1 MRGSHL
7 HHSDVVAVV
16 QTEQRLGHSHI
27 VVEVALC
34 SHYVVFFSQH
44 GAYQLLGGCLAVGTC
59 DAYDGQLELAAMLTS
74 QVLECLQ
81 AVIHEDDAF
90 VRLVF
95 FLVNDGVG
103 TAFLQCLLGKLVAVE

>member
-1 MRGSHL
+1 
-7 HHSDVVAVV
+7 
-16 QTEQRLGHSHI
+16 
-27 VVEVALC
+27 
-34 SHYVVFFSQH
+34 
-44 GAYQLLGGCLAVGTC
+44 
-59 DAYDGQLELAAMLTS
+59 MLTS

-95 FLVNDGVG
+95 FFVNDGVG